1 MGLINDHRKNS
12 ILPRANL
19 YVSKNPIQMLGQLS
33 SGNVCL
39 VVTYQCVLME
49 KNSLQRTL
57 L

>member
-1 MGLINDHRKNS
+1 MITEKNS